1 MTDAGPEKPGPG
13 KTARGGAACPRES
26 LPAAGAGTGRSGLA
40 VAGFSSDLSHDFR
53 TPLNIIIGFSELLL
67 EEIPG
72 KLNEEQRLDLTD
84 ILNSGRRLLGLVNA
98 MLERFETGDC
108 ETP

>member
-1 MTDAGPEKPGPG
+1 MTDSGPKRAGGS
-13 KTARGGAACPRES
+13 AVS
-26 LPAAGAGTGRSGLA
+26 LPDSPEDLA
-40 VAGFSSDLSHDFR
+40 HQFR

-84 ILNSGRRLLGLVNA
+84 ILKSGQRLLGLVNA
-98 MLERFETGDC
+98 MLERTEGKAG

>member
-1 MTDAGPEKPGPG
+1 MSKYDAKIVHMTQCVSRKA
-13 KTARGGAACPRES
+13 T
-26 LPAAGAGTGRSGLA
+26 AGTSVITEAERPRDLA
-40 VAGFSSDLSHDFR
+40 HDFR

-84 ILNSGRRLLGLVNA
+84 ILNSGRRLLKTVNA
-98 MLERFETGDC
+98 MLERYEAGAPRT
-108 ETP
+108 

>member
-1 MTDAGPEKPGPG
+1 MIIHMTDTRPVKPGPDG
-13 KTARGGAACPRES
+13 MARAGAACPRKNS
-26 LPAAGAGTGRSGLA
+26 PDHPGA
-40 VAGFSSDLSHDFR
+40 VQEDFSRDLSHDFR

-72 KLNEEQRLDLTD
+72 RINEEQRLDLTD

-98 MLERFETGDC
+98 MLERSESGTGG
-108 ETP
+108 TR